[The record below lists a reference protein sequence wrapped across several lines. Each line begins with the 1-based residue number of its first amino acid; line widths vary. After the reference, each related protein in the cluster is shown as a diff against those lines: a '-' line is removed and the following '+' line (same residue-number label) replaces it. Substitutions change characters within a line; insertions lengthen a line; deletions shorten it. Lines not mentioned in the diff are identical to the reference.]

1 LIFLIRAL
9 TASVGHWTHGRCRSN
24 DEFVAASVDGAGEPV
39 QFRDGRVGAVDQPA
53 AQVLF
58 GGVAG
63 SAVEDCPEVLG
74 IDPGAADLPI
84 DVAESEDDQAE

>member
-1 LIFLIRAL
+1 
-9 TASVGHWTHGRCRSN
+9 
-24 DEFVAASVDGAGEPV
+24 V

-84 DVAESEDDQAE
+84 DVAESEADQAE